1 MTTTTTQPTAIT
13 VLLVDNE
20 PLVRTMLAE
29 VLRGAGFNVSTA
41 SSGTE
46 ALDMVQAAPPGLVLM
61 DVQMP
66 GFSGWDALARLQET
80 NPGLLVVMMSGTDCR
95 EEARERGA
103 AGFLAKPYRPRD
115 VLDYLQEITGG
126 ALRA

>member
-1 MTTTTTQPTAIT
+1 MTTTTAQPAAVTL
-13 VLLVDNE
+13 LLVDNE

-29 VLRGAGFNVSTA
+29 VLRGAGFDVNTA
-41 SSGTE
+41 SSGIE
-46 ALDMVQAAPPGLVLM
+46 AVEMARTAPPALVLM

-80 NPGLLVVMMSGTDCR
+80 VPGLLVVMMSGTECR

-103 AGFLAKPYRPRD
+103 AGFLLKPYRPRD
-115 VLDYLQEITGG
+115 VLDYIREMTGG